1 MAGDTLLIVVY
12 IIITLAVVRYV
23 CTHGP
28 STSRRQ
34 ERLYQERLTA
44 AYSTSTVLNRLK
56 RLNQDY
62 ESQFIDYEDV
72 RRYNIPKEIVF
83 GFNGISGP
91 DAIIRQILLDEWD
104 TYTQALQNAK
114 RNSAI
119 YEAYLAECN
128 RIYGARIDPHCI
140 PSCFESL
147 EEYRRFELDEFNS
160 KLINPKCGLSVVI
173 EWEQQDFRDLLSPSK
188 QVYDETDVLK
198 LMSALQHPLD
208 DQREEATR
216 QRNMMSPSLRMKV
229 LKRDGYRCRICG
241 RSANDGVRLEV
252 DHIIPISQGGQT
264 ELSNL
269 QTLCWDCN
277 RGKGSQF
284 M

>member
-1 MAGDTLLIVVY
+1 MGDTLLIVVC
-12 IIITLAVVRYV
+12 IIITLAVVCYV
-23 CTHGP
+23 CTH
-28 STSRRQ
+28 TSRRQ

-56 RLNQDY
+56 RLNQAY

-114 RNSAI
+114 GNSAI

-128 RIYGARIDPHCI
+128 RIYGARLDPHYM

-160 KLINPKCGLSVVI
+160 ELINPKCGLSVII
-173 EWEQQDFRDLLSPSK
+173 EWEQQDFIDLLSPSK
-188 QVYDETDVLK
+188 QVYYEADILK
-198 LMSALQHPLD
+198 LMSALLHPLD
-208 DQREEATR
+208 EQREEAKR
-216 QRNMMSPSLRMKV
+216 QRNMMSPTLRMDV

-241 RSANDGVRLEV
+241 RSANDGARLEV
-252 DHIIPISQGGQT
+252 DHIIPISKGGKT

>member
-1 MAGDTLLIVVY
+1 MGYTLLIVVY
-12 IIITLAVVRYV
+12 LIITLAVVRYV
-23 CTHGP
+23 THGP
-28 STSRRQ
+28 LTSRRQ

-56 RLNQDY
+56 RLNQAY

-72 RRYNIPKEIVF
+72 RRYSIPKEIVF

-91 DAIIRQILLDEWD
+91 DAIIRQILLDEWS

-128 RIYGARIDPHCI
+128 RIYGARLDPYCM
-140 PSCFESL
+140 PSCFKSP

-160 KLINPKCGLSVVI
+160 ELINPKCGLSVVI

-188 QVYDETDVLK
+188 RVYNETDILK
-198 LMSALQHPLD
+198 LMNALLHPLD
-208 DQREEATR
+208 EQREEAKR
-216 QRNMMSPSLRMKV
+216 QRSMMSPSLRMEV

-241 RSANDGVRLEV
+241 RSANDGARLEV
-252 DHIIPISQGGQT
+252 DHIIPISKGGKT

>member
-1 MAGDTLLIVVY
+1 MGCPLLIVVY
-12 IIITLAVVRYV
+12 IIITFAVVWYV

-28 STSRRQ
+28 S

-44 AYSTSTVLNRLK
+44 AYSTSVVLNRLK
-56 RLNQDY
+56 RLNQAY

-72 RRYNIPKEIVF
+72 HRYDIPKEIVF

-91 DAIIRQILLDEWD
+91 DAIIRQILLDEWS
-104 TYTQALQNAK
+104 TYTQALENAK
-114 RNSAI
+114 RNSTI

-128 RIYGARIDPHCI
+128 RIYGARLDPYCI
-140 PSCFESL
+140 PSCFKSP

-160 KLINPKCGLSVVI
+160 KLLNPKCDLSVII
-173 EWEQQDFRDLLSPSK
+173 EWEPQDLIDLISPSK
-188 QVYDETDVLK
+188 RVYNEKDILE
-198 LMSALQHPLD
+198 LMNALLHPLD
-208 DQREEATR
+208 EQGEEAKR
-216 QRNMMSPSLRMKV
+216 QRNMMSPSLRMEV

-241 RSANDGVRLEV
+241 RSANDGARLEV
-252 DHIIPISQGGQT
+252 DHIIPISKGGKT

-277 RGKGSQF
+277 RGKGNQF

>member
-1 MAGDTLLIVVY
+1 MGDTLLIVVY

-83 GFNGISGP
+83 GFDGISGP

-114 RNSAI
+114 GNSTI

-128 RIYGARIDPHCI
+128 RIYGARLDPYCI
-140 PSCFESL
+140 PSCFDSL

-160 KLINPKCGLSVVI
+160 ELINPKCGLSVVV

-188 QVYDETDVLK
+188 RVYNETDILK
-198 LMSALQHPLD
+198 LMSALLHPLD
-208 DQREEATR
+208 EQREEAKR
-216 QRNMMSPSLRMKV
+216 QRNMMSPSLRMEV

-241 RSANDGVRLEV
+241 RSANDGARLEV
-252 DHIIPISQGGQT
+252 DHIIPISKGGKT